1 MNIAVLI
8 MECELCDVYLSTVSI
23 AADSGIILNKLKKHK
38 FPEHKWMDLAFG
50 LMLADRV
57 PGIESENR
65 SDLSRLIALVNH
77 WTANVDESGRW
88 ETLVDAVNMCEEY
101 IVAKNL
107 AKDVCV
113 PCPPTPESCELDS
126 RHILW
131 LGMCLALTI
140 ILL

>member
-1 MNIAVLI
+1 

-23 AADSGIILNKLKKHK
+23 AADSGIILRKLQEHK
-38 FPEHKWMDLAFG
+38 FPEHKWVNLAVR

-65 SDLSRLIALVNH
+65 SNLSRLIALVNH

-88 ETLVDAVNMCEEY
+88 ETLVDAVNMCGEY

-113 PCPPTPESCELDS
+113 PCPTSTQE
-126 RHILW
+126 
-131 LGMCLALTI
+131 
-140 ILL
+140 

>member
-8 MECELCDVYLSTVSI
+8 MQCELCHSDVYLSLAV
-23 AADSGIILNKLKKHK
+23 DSDTILHKLLKHK
-38 FPEHKWMDLAFG
+38 FPKHKWVDLAIG
-50 LMLADRV
+50 LTLAGCI
-57 PGIESENR
+57 PEIESENR
-65 SDLSRLIALVNH
+65 SNLSKLLALVNH

-113 PCPPTPESCELDS
+113 PCPPTPE
-126 RHILW
+126 
-131 LGMCLALTI
+131 
-140 ILL
+140 